1 MLSGEFPRLFGC
13 CDLLATFV
21 VVGIV
26 GRPPASIGRPGD
38 RDLLRDFELLG
49 GLLVGSNI
57 IEGSGNSSKSYV
69 SINWFE

>member
-1 MLSGEFPRLFGC
+1 MLSGELPRLFGC
-13 CDLLATFV
+13 CDLLATF

-57 IEGSGNSSKSYV
+57 IEGSGNSSKLYV

>member
-1 MLSGEFPRLFGC
+1 MTFYVKSY
-13 CDLLATFV
+13 LATFV
-21 VVGIV
+21 VEGIV

-57 IEGSGNSSKSYV
+57 IDGSCKSSRIY
-69 SINWFE
+69 E